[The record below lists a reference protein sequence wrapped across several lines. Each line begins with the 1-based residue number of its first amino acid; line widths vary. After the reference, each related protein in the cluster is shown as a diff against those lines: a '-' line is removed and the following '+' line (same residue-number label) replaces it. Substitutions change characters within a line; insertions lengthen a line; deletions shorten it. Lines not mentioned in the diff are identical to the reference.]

1 MTEIDPSPR
10 QPSIADAVAPPMP
23 PLQPPPLIQQPN
35 IDVVNIDDS
44 EDNPDTTTMPTSTN
58 EMTPNNV
65 SQVLQQSTSTNTIT
79 STQRQKKT
87 KKKKRDTTKIL
98 AENRKKEW
106 DAVFLEKYEPS
117 NSRANKSFVYDNV
130 KIVSLI

>member
-1 MTEIDPSPR
+1 
-10 QPSIADAVAPPMP
+10 
-23 PLQPPPLIQQPN
+23 
-35 IDVVNIDDS
+35 
-44 EDNPDTTTMPTSTN
+44 
-58 EMTPNNV
+58 MTPNNV